1 MPKTKI
7 KATLKECI
15 LVKDQAFKD
24 VHFYLIFHQLF
35 MKFGDFLNY
44 ACCFL
49 SIVFFMNKTPDAL
62 ESPWELIFYKKNNV
76 HPPYVFFDFDEK
88 INLYA
93 CFK

>member
-35 MKFGDFLNY
+35 MIFGDFLNY
-44 ACCFL
+44 ACCFQC
-49 SIVFFMNKTPDAL
+49 IVFFMIKTPYVL
-62 ESPWELIFYKKNNV
+62 KSLWELTKLKKIV
-76 HPPYVFFDFDEK
+76 R
-88 INLYA
+88 
-93 CFK
+93 